1 MNKLTVV
8 VIVLFAIA
16 AAAYIIYR
24 IVKAKLRELSRAA
37 FGTDSF
43 AEGWKRQ
50 TEELAA
56 TPKSV
61 DVYKRQEIR

>member
-8 VIVLFAIA
+8 VIVLLAIA

-37 FGTDSF
+37 FGTDSLT
-43 AEGWKRQ
+43 EGWNRQ
-50 TEELAA
+50 TE
-56 TPKSV
+56 
-61 DVYKRQEIR
+61 